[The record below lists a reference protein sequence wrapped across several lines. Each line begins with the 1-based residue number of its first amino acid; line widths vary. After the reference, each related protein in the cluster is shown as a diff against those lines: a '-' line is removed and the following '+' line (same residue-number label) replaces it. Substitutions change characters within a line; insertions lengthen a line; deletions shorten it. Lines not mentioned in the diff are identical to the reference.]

1 MSYMG
6 INDYTNVLSNYIT
19 PVIPENTHK
28 VSDAS
33 ELQDISTKEVA
44 NSVNMEEGNHVEPV
58 EAGNTFRV
66 KNVDIHD
73 ISLRFNA
80 NDDYSYIGRDV
91 DIQNL
96 DMQKAVSDMQKDGI
110 LKQYQFFVGT
120 AVGL

>member
-44 NSVNMEEGNHVEPV
+44 KSANVEEGNHVEPV